1 MGGELRECVE
11 RERAERR
18 GRKGEALMNVMGAG
32 IRKRQPAISAAGCR
46 FPRMAWALGVLAAGA
61 CAPHAPTTQTPSPA
75 SDASSPSAAAAARSS
90 LPPRYAAGHRE
101 YQITSVGVV
110 SDSGD
115 TTGHLDTVTAVAT
128 LRYDARWD
136 GVLLR
141 VTGDI
146 ASRVVT
152 ASLGL
157 RITTPPQTALV
168 PFRAAIDSATGIA
181 TIDPASTPSGS
192 SCPIGGPSVSQAR
205 DLATTYP
212 RSFVPGSSWRLSL
225 ADTSCLG
232 GLPLVSSTSQRYTV
246 ANQAATDP
254 VTGAAAILV
263 THRSMTTM
271 MGCGPRGAQTIT
283 LSGTGSGTTEQYYD
297 RATGALLS
305 AHTTATLDLDVGVSG
320 HVQRL
325 RQQADWRA
333 RAKS

>member
-1 MGGELRECVE
+1 MTMPGATIGE
-11 RERAERR
+11 
-18 GRKGEALMNVMGAG
+18 
-32 IRKRQPAISAAGCR
+32 RQPAITTAGCR
-46 FPRMAWALGVLAAGA
+46 FPRAVLGLCLLAAAG
-61 CAPHAPTTQTPSPA
+61 CGPHAPPAQAPAPA
-75 SDASSPSAAAAARSS
+75 SEVSSPPAASGARSV

-115 TTGHLDTVTAVAT
+115 TTGHLDTVTAAAT

-136 GVLLR
+136 GALLR
-141 VTGDI
+141 VTGDV

-157 RITTPPQTALV
+157 RIAAPPQTALV
-168 PFRAAIDSATGIA
+168 PFRATIDSATGMA
-181 TIDPASTPSGS
+181 TIDPASTPSAS

-212 RSFVPGSSWRLSL
+212 RSLVPGASWRASLS
-225 ADTSCLG
+225 DTSCLG
-232 GLPLVSSTSQRYTV
+232 GLPLMSSTSQRYTV
-246 ANQAATDP
+246 ASQGATDP

-271 MGCGPRGAQTIT
+271 TGGGPRGAQTIT

-297 RATGALLS
+297 RTTGVLLS

-320 HVQRL
+320 RIQRL
-325 RQQADWRA
+325 HQQADWRA